1 MLQLLK
7 PMCSRTCVV
16 HQEKPLWWASC
27 VLQPRVH
34 TDKERRNKGDNKLDF
49 FKKKKHAH
57 KAIHILENTYTQDVE
72 AFGRVEIFTQIQV
85 FWEDV
90 STLYHDG
97 IKRPNTLT
105 VTFGQTHTNKTTM
118 TLKKKNTYN
127 KSVCIQQNSR
137 PRRGWG
143 RKWDSGLHRRKRNKL

>member
-1 MLQLLK
+1 MNED
-7 PMCSRTCVV
+7 PTCLEATNPKC
-16 HQEKPLWWASC
+16 HSKRSC

-118 TLKKKNTYN
+118 TLKKKKKNTYN

-143 RKWDSGLHRRKRNKL
+143 RK